1 MKTLIADSGGTKT
14 DWVMLKNGG
23 SEFFTSA
30 GLHPSYMSA
39 DQISAEIEKA
49 VSESPDEI
57 YFYGAG
63 CHGAGPIKKIQKAI
77 HTLFP
82 GCKVS
87 VRDDLT
93 GVARAHLQRTD
104 GVIAALGTG
113 SICGRYQNGE
123 ITERSAA
130 LGYAI
135 GDEGSASDLGR
146 TILKAYFRKTLAK
159 ETLEL
164 VENRLGNGSYSE
176 WMDRIYNSDRP
187 NRELASVA
195 GMVYK
200 LPLHSELQEIVM
212 NCFLNFIDA
221 QLNSLSVNHKEQIVC
236 TGSVAVAQQEI
247 LLAAM
252 NMRSF
257 EQVSIKNNVIEG
269 LAVYHSRKVGD

>member
-1 MKTLIADSGGTKT
+1 
-14 DWVMLKNGG
+14 MLKSGD
-23 SEFFTSA
+23 SEFFNSA

-39 DQISAEIEKA
+39 DQISVEIEKA

-63 CHGAGPIKKIQKAI
+63 CHGAGPIKKIKKAI
-77 HTLFP
+77 NAVFP

-87 VRDDLT
+87 VRDDLA

-113 SICGRYQNGE
+113 SICGQYQNGE
-123 ITERSAA
+123 IIERSAA

-135 GDEGSASDLGR
+135 GDEGSAADLGR

-159 ETLEL
+159 ETVEL

-195 GMVYK
+195 GMAFK
-200 LPLHSELQEIVM
+200 LPLNSELQEIVM
-212 NCFLNFIDA
+212 NCFLNFINS
-221 QLNSLSVNHKEQIVC
+221 QLNSLSVNHDEHIVC
-236 TGSVAVAQQEI
+236 TGSVAVAQEEI

-252 NMRSF
+252 HMRGF
-257 EQVSIKNNVIEG
+257 EHVSIKKNVIKG
-269 LAVYHSRKVGD
+269 LTAYHTQ

>member
-1 MKTLIADSGGTKT
+1 MKILIADSGGTKT
-14 DWVMLKNGG
+14 DWVMLKSGG
-23 SEFFTSA
+23 SEFFNSA

-39 DQISAEIEKA
+39 EQISDEIGKT

-63 CHGAGPIKKIQKAI
+63 CHGAGPIKKIEKAI
-77 HTLFP
+77 HTAFP

-123 ITERSAA
+123 IAERSAA

-135 GDEGSASDLGR
+135 GDEGSAADMGR
-146 TILKAYFRKTLAK
+146 TILKAYFRKTLGK
-159 ETLEL
+159 ETLKI
-164 VENRLGNGSYSE
+164 VEHRLENGSYSE
-176 WMDRIYNSDRP
+176 WMDRIYNSEQP

-195 GMVYK
+195 GIAFT
-200 LPLHSELQEIVM
+200 LPLNSELQEIVM
-212 NCFLNFIDA
+212 NCFLDFIDA
-221 QLNSLSVNHKEQIVC
+221 QLNSLSVNHDEHIVY
-236 TGSVAVAQQEI
+236 TGSVAVAQEEI

-252 NMRSF
+252 HVRGF
-257 EQVSIKNNVIEG
+257 EQISIKKNVIEG
-269 LAVYHSRKVGD
+269 LAVYHSQ